1 MRAKAWVLNLEAD
14 DERARGPG
22 WNPSS
27 ALLARLDLEA
37 RRLAGTLVR
46 PGDIILAHRDR
57 DALAAFKRTR
67 RDALEFMGDTWSP
80 TVKARAALRAA
91 GVALPP
97 FVPEAVLDL
106 VSSRRFAQSL
116 SPVEP
121 REIALG
127 RHDLDAAALPE
138 GPARVSLAH
147 TCAGRGHWF
156 SSSRAETETLAR
168 RALAEHP
175 FVFVAARVRV
185 LVDFALHGWVHRHG
199 EVTLG
204 APTSQRVDPRT
215 GAWRES
221 VLAPRD
227 ALSDDEFRAL
237 FAHAEEAGEALARA
251 GYWGPFGIDAFR
263 FEDAEGRARFCA
275 RCEVNA
281 RYTMGWAT
289 GMRDARARL
298 E

>member
-1 MRAKAWVLNLEAD
+1 VLNLEAD
-14 DERARGPG
+14 DERARGAG
-22 WNPSS
+22 WTPSR

-37 RRLAGTLVR
+37 QRLAHTLAR
-46 PGDIILAHRDR
+46 PGDVVLAHRDR
-57 DALAAFKRTR
+57 NALLEFKSKQSN
-67 RDALEFMGDTWSP
+67 ALEFMGDAWSP
-80 TVKARAALRAA
+80 TVKARAALRDA

-97 FVPEAVLDL
+97 FVPEAVLEF

-116 SPVEP
+116 SPVDP

-127 RHDLDAAALPE
+127 RDDLGVVALPE

-156 SSSRAETETLAR
+156 SSSRAETETLVR

-175 FVFVAARVRV
+175 CVFVAARVRV

-221 VLAPRD
+221 TLAPRD
-227 ALSDDEFRAL
+227 ALSDEEVRAL
-237 FAHAEEAGEALARA
+237 FVHAEEAGAALARA

-263 FEDAEGRARFCA
+263 FETAEGRARFCP